1 MKYIDMYGQPIQFKY
16 KNSSVYA
23 TTCGL
28 IVSFI
33 VVALIFLY
41 ILLYSIDVAKMDTP
55 VVLNI
60 PENLNPPP
68 KYTFYPDASIIFN
81 EVAEKPDLMSNSTN
95 EGYLQLMFGFRDRK
109 TNNWITLDK
118 TNLIAEVKNNDK
130 VLFFDRC
137 KGRVAYLS
145 DNIFFQYEL
154 SRAYCI
160 YDDVNLQGDF
170 FDNDYSDLTISVKVA
185 DIDFDNDDSSKC
197 ETKNYLETPQFVEV
211 YNKYGNNSDKYKDY
225 KYQICSNYQPKAKID
240 QQKDEVFYNYDFY
253 FLYVNSIFNQ
263 TKLSDPISYFL
274 DWKTIELGRG
284 LMSSVSAYFQKNK
297 VTTFTKIIPKSLT
310 SSNISEYYVSFDE
323 DKYSNTPRTMTDELI
338 RVTIKSSDRIN
349 KYERSYTTIFDIL
362 GKIGGLSKIILLI
375 GGIFVFYSS
384 STRLKESLINDFY
397 SVIDPEKYEKINKT
411 FEEFLREIQENK
423 ESIKSSLQK
432 KGTLK
437 ND

>member
-33 VVALIFLY
+33 VVTLIFLY

-160 YDDVNLQGDF
+160 YGDVNLQGDF
-170 FDNDYSDLTISVKVA
+170 FDNEYSDLTISVKVA
-185 DIDFDNDDSSKC
+185 DIDFDNDGSSKC
-197 ETKNYLETPQFVEV
+197 ETKNYLETPQFAEV

-225 KYQICSNYQPKAKID
+225 KYQICSNYQPKPKID
-240 QQKDEVFYNYDFY
+240 QQKDELFYNYDFY

-263 TKLSDPISYFL
+263 TKLSNQISYFL
-274 DWKTIELGRG
+274 DWKN
-284 LMSSVSAYFQKNK
+284 Y
-297 VTTFTKIIPKSLT
+297 
-310 SSNISEYYVSFDE
+310 
-323 DKYSNTPRTMTDELI
+323 
-338 RVTIKSSDRIN
+338 
-349 KYERSYTTIFDIL
+349 
-362 GKIGGLSKIILLI
+362 
-375 GGIFVFYSS
+375 
-384 STRLKESLINDFY
+384 
-397 SVIDPEKYEKINKT
+397 
-411 FEEFLREIQENK
+411 
-423 ESIKSSLQK
+423 
-432 KGTLK
+432 
-437 ND
+437 